1 MTDTI
6 VALDFEGNPEHEP
19 YFSDDQWELL
29 NEYQKVWL
37 TDDYNKDARDLMM
50 SRMLRKPVAQ
60 MKHTIDT
67 MLGKTNKTEDPMKLM
82 IYSAHD
88 TQVVNMMDFLQKD
101 FDWVPYASTV
111 VFELKYQES
120 CVKLGGAE
128 ECFGVSVIFNGRPQL
143 FKGCTGDLFTLEGC
157 KWTEF
162 EAYLKNVWY
171 SGPSADNLNT
181 ACATPVVGIKN

>member
-120 CVKLGGAE
+120 CV
-128 ECFGVSVIFNGRPQL
+128 
-143 FKGCTGDLFTLEGC
+143 
-157 KWTEF
+157 
-162 EAYLKNVWY
+162 
-171 SGPSADNLNT
+171 
-181 ACATPVVGIKN
+181 

>member
-181 ACATPVVGIKN
+181 ACAAPVV